1 LGLCSYSYTPLKQ
14 QAEDTEDRFC
24 LSSGFGVDAFF
35 GASFLQR
42 FLLLSNILEGN
53 SFAFPFQKKKK
64 MQKKTIRTQFLK
76 SRVCVSS
83 YSIKA
88 TSIRSCSL
96 IPNTHGLDGFGKN
109 YEEV

>member
-53 SFAFPFQKKKK
+53 SFAFPFQKKRRCRRKLLEPN
-64 MQKKTIRTQFLK
+64 FL
-76 SRVCVSS
+76 SLGFVSVPTPL
-83 YSIKA
+83 KQQA
-88 TSIRSCSL
+88 
-96 IPNTHGLDGFGKN
+96 
-109 YEEV
+109 